1 MAGGFLV
8 IMYEYSPLFYICV
21 VSLCFVITAAR
32 VLGWVGF
39 DFPVILRSS
48 DDTESSLSTPEKQMV
63 LVTNPFALEI
73 DSGIASVADG
83 MGLKASCLEPCV
95 LSCFWG
101 CEVSVLQR
109 ALQTHHSGPRFSTP
123 RHFREALHRS
133 YQHLETFLIG
143 SDDREEFFTHIP
155 ADQGINDFGPM
166 PRQRYPLVAVLTLAE
181 KKARDSYNIVAKVT
195 VIHVPDHQHN
205 LSARILFQYLLTSQ
219 GNVYELKALF
229 MSANSSCQ
237 SGHPDADLI
246 TNPSGPERE
255 EEAKEEP
262 TSLVEDDGEQDDED
276 WSEGR
281 GRDCVVCQNA
291 AINRVLLPCRHAC
304 VCNSCAFHFQQCPI
318 CRAFIQESF
327 TLTLPPA
334 ASQQ

>member
-73 DSGIASVADG
+73 DSGIASVA
-83 MGLKASCLEPCV
+83 
-95 LSCFWG
+95 
-101 CEVSVLQR
+101 
-109 ALQTHHSGPRFSTP
+109 
-123 RHFREALHRS
+123 
-133 YQHLETFLIG
+133 
-143 SDDREEFFTHIP
+143 